1 MDRLSWVLISSVYVQ
16 LKQFDLNETMCP
28 IARTAAGGKSFI
40 VTPGGGRRKN
50 RPGGKNRY

>member
-1 MDRLSWVLISSVYVQ
+1 MFQ

-40 VTPGGGRRKN
+40 VTPGGGSGEKIA
-50 RPGGKNRY
+50 PAGKNRY